1 MYLLQL
7 QQLENLSKLKNNYN
21 FKKKGQA
28 HITYSPTKKIGVD
41 DLTPLETHKNLRN
54 SCSWQ
59 RLCI

>member
-1 MYLLQL
+1 MHLLQL

-54 SCSWQ
+54 SCS
-59 RLCI
+59 